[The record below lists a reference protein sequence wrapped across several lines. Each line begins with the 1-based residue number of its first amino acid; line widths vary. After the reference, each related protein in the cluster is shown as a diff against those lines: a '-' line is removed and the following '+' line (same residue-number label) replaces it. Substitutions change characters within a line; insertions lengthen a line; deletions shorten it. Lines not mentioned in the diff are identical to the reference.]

1 MPNID
6 QMKKSDFLKK
16 EDCGSGILVTMGNV
30 EEQNIA
36 MEGKPQDLK
45 WCLHIEGSDKPLIL
59 NTTNMQLIAQ
69 IVGSK
74 ETDDWRGKKVVLYN
88 DPSISFGGKLVGGI
102 RVRAPKG
109 QAPKP
114 ASQFQAEPEDDLDE
128 PPF

>member
-6 QMKKSDFLKK
+6 TMKDSKFLKK
-16 EDCGSGILVTMGNV
+16 EDCGEGILVTMGEVKQENV
-30 EEQNIA
+30 APED
-36 MEGKPQDLK
+36 KPAEMK
-45 WCLHIEGSDKPLIL
+45 WCLYIQESEKPLTL

-74 ETDDWRGKKVVLYN
+74 ETDDWFGKKIVLYH

-109 QAPKP
+109 SGPKP
-114 ASQFQAEPEDDLDE
+114 NPKFQTESPDDSD
-128 PPF
+128 PVPF